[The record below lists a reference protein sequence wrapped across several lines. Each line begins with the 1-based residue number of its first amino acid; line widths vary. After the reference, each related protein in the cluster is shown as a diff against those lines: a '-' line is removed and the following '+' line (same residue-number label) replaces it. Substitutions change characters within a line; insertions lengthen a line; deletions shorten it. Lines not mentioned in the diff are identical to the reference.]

1 MRRIQREPLPL
12 RPQGRLQVDHAH
24 PGLDP
29 AGEVGGLVLEQPRH
43 PFGREG
49 DVVATRRSPEPHLR
63 ATTPD
68 YDRRGGEVAEAQSAR
83 GVVRVRWMHDLR
95 WQEVV
100 DTQSAL
106 IGNRDL
112 VPG

>member
-1 MRRIQREPLPL
+1 
-12 RPQGRLQVDHAH
+12 
-24 PGLDP
+24 
-29 AGEVGGLVLEQPRH
+29 
-43 PFGREG
+43 
-49 DVVATRRSPEPHLR
+49 LR

-68 YDRRGGEVAEAQSAR
+68 HDGRGCEIAEAQSAR
-83 GVVRVRWMHDLR
+83 GVVRVGWMHDLR

-106 IGNRDL
+106 IRNRDL